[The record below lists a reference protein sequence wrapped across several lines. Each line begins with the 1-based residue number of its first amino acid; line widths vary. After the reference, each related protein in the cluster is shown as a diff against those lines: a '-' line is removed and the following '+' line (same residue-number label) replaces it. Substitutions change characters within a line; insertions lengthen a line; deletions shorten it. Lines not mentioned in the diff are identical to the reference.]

1 MVSNRLKQLILLASG
16 ASAAQ
21 NVVYWGQNGGGTVEN
36 NDLST
41 YCTST
46 SGIDIL
52 VLAFLCTR
60 ASFLFS
66 SFLPKL
72 KNIGSQPPAVQK
84 GFSTR
89 TYKLGMVQLVS
100 CAHTRVLSC

>member
-1 MVSNRLKQLILLASG
+1 MLSILTSLVSLAG
-16 ASAAQ
+16 VVSAVGQ

-52 VLAFLCTR
+52 VLAFLCKIPGHMAHPLR
-60 ASFLFS
+60 ADD
-66 SFLPKL
+66 
-72 KNIGSQPPAVQK
+72 N
-84 GFSTR
+84 
-89 TYKLGMVQLVS
+89 
-100 CAHTRVLSC
+100 

>member
-1 MVSNRLKQLILLASG
+1 MVSNRLKKLILLASG

-21 NVVYWGQNGGGTVEN
+21 NVVYWGQNGGGTIEN

-46 SGIDIL
+46 AGIDIL

-60 ASFLFS
+60 SPS
-66 SFLPKL
+66 PLPEK
-72 KNIGSQPPAVQK
+72 QK
-84 GFSTR
+84 
-89 TYKLGMVQLVS
+89 
-100 CAHTRVLSC
+100 